1 MSDAMIDDVAQKLYL
16 SSMLGN
22 PALFARVQHLLK
34 PSYFDPHL
42 QDGVSFMQEFYQKH
56 RGVPSLPVFHAST
69 KLNAIEPT
77 NLPAQDL
84 QFVAEQIASF
94 CQIRAV
100 TEAVLQAPALIE
112 KGEFGKMVQN
122 IKLASQVQLHT
133 DLGVEY
139 FADPLGRLTESEESE
154 VLLSTGWDSVD
165 EMIGGGV
172 GRQELVL
179 FTANSGGGKS
189 VAMLNMGYNLLK
201 RGLHGVYISLEMR
214 DRVVAKRL
222 DSMISRISGKNIF
235 LNKLK
240 VGQAVETAREQGH
253 GRFFIKR
260 MREGSTTADHIISY
274 LRELEAVHGF
284 RPDFVIVDYIDL
296 MASVQKSN
304 GDNMFLKDKYVT
316 EEVRAIGFDFDCL
329 MISASQ
335 LGRGAI
341 EATREQKSLGQD
353 HIQGGISKIN
363 TSDLVIALVKDEA
376 MDAAGEYRFEFLK
389 SRNSNAVNKKLTM
402 AWDAESLLISDVGL
416 NFVSKVQRPALTND
430 SKKKEPRQVLTM
442 GDTVPGQGGD
452 GLDALIRQQ
461 RRAP

>member
-1 MSDAMIDDVAQKLYL
+1 MSDVMIDDVAQRLYL

-22 PALFARVQHLLK
+22 PALFGRVQHLVK
-34 PSYFDPHL
+34 PSYFDSAL
-42 QDGVSFMQEFYQKH
+42 QDGVAFMKDFYQKY
-56 RGVPSLPVFHAST
+56 RGVPSLPVFQAGT
-69 KLNAIEPT
+69 KLKTLEATALPT
-77 NLPAQDL
+77 QDL
-84 QFVAEQIASF
+84 AFVAEQIAQF

-100 TEAVLQAPALIE
+100 TEAVLKAPALIE
-112 KGEFGKMVQN
+112 KGDFGRMVEQ
-122 IKLASQVQLHT
+122 IKIASQVQLHT
-133 DLGVEY
+133 DLGIDY
-139 FADPLGRLTESEESE
+139 FADPTARLEESE
-154 VLLSTGWDSVD
+154 TLEVLIPTGWDSVD
-165 EMIGGGV
+165 ELIGGL

-189 VAMLNMGYNLLK
+189 VAMLNLGYNLLS
-201 RGLHGVYISLEMR
+201 RGMSGVYISLEMR

-235 LNKLK
+235 ANKLK
-240 VGQAVETAREQGH
+240 VGQEVELFKEQSK

-260 MREGSTTADHIISY
+260 MREGTTTADHVTSY

-296 MASVQKSN
+296 MASVQKHD
-304 GDNMFLKDKYVT
+304 GGNMFTKDKFVT

-376 MDAAGEYRFEFLK
+376 MDAAGLYRFEFLK
-389 SRNSNAVNKKLTM
+389 SRNSNAVNKKLEM
-402 AWDAESLLISDVGL
+402 AWDHNSLRISDMG
-416 NFVSKVQRPALTND
+416 SKPLVLRPKGKTLAL
-430 SKKKEPRQVLTM
+430 S
-442 GDTVPGQGGD
+442 DTKPGATGD
-452 GLDALIRQQ
+452 GLQALLGRT
-461 RRAP
+461 

>member
-1 MSDAMIDDVAQKLYL
+1 MSEILIDDVAQKLYI

-34 PSYFDPHL
+34 PTYFDGNL
-42 QDGVSFMQEFYQKH
+42 QTAVSFMQDFYQKQ
-56 RGVPSLPVFHAST
+56 RGVPSPLVFQAGT
-69 KLNAIEPT
+69 KLSIEPT
-77 NLPAQDL
+77 PLPPQDT

-100 TEAVLQAPALIE
+100 TEAVLQAPSLIE
-112 KGEFGKMVQN
+112 KGEFGKMVNQ
-122 IKLASQVQLHT
+122 IKLATQVQLHT
-133 DLGVEY
+133 DLGVDY
-139 FADPLGRLTESEESE
+139 FADPMSRLTESEEAE
-154 VLLSTGWDSVD
+154 VLISTGWDTVD
-165 EMIGGGV
+165 DLIGGGV

-179 FTANSGGGKS
+179 VTANSGGGKS
-189 VAMLNMGYNLLK
+189 VAMLNLGHNLLK

-222 DSMISRISGKNIF
+222 DSMISRINGKNIF
-235 LNKLK
+235 ANKLK
-240 VGQAVETAREQGH
+240 VGQAVEMAREKGF
-253 GRFFIKR
+253 GRFFVKR

-284 RPDFVIVDYIDL
+284 RPDFVIVDYLDL
-296 MASVQKSN
+296 MASVQRTS
-304 GDNMFLKDKYVT
+304 GDNMFLKDKYVA

-363 TSDLVIALVKDEA
+363 TADLVIALVKDEA

-389 SRNSNAVNKKLTM
+389 ARNSNAVNKKLTM
-402 AWDAESLLISDVGL
+402 GWDAESLLISDVGL
-416 NFVSKVQRPALTND
+416 NFVSKVDRPLIPEKG
-430 SKKKEPRQVLTM
+430 KKPKASERQVLTLS
-442 GDTVPGQGGD
+442 DTVPGKTTND
-452 GLDALIRQQ
+452 LNDLIG
-461 RRAP
+461 RR